1 MTSMF
6 GFLKK
11 KKAVETHIAAEQT
24 NTPMDS
30 RMTLLMA
37 EEIPMLDSASR
48 VRVYQILE
56 EYDGPQITSQEE
68 LPQEIRD
75 MMDL

>member
-1 MTSMF
+1 MF

-11 KKAVETHIAAEQT
+11 KKAVETHTAAEQT
-24 NTPMDS
+24 NTPLDS

>member
-11 KKAVETHIAAEQT
+11 KKVVETHIAAEQT

>member
-11 KKAVETHIAAEQT
+11 KTVETHIAAERT

-48 VRVYQILE
+48 VRIYQILE

>member
-1 MTSMF
+1 MF

-11 KKAVETHIAAEQT
+11 KTVETHIAAERT

-48 VRVYQILE
+48 VRIYQILE

>member
-1 MTSMF
+1 
-6 GFLKK
+6 
-11 KKAVETHIAAEQT
+11 
-24 NTPMDS
+24 
-30 RMTLLMA
+30 MTLLMA